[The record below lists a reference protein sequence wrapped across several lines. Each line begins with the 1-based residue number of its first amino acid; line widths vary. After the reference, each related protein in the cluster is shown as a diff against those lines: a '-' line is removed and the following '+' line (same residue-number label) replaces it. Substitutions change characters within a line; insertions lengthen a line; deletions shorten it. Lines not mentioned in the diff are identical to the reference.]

1 MTASTGMTGSIST
14 DSIQG
19 RESMGISFFS
29 GRLQPPFLHFPAV
42 RVTAPAIIRTSTK
55 KTCFKYGTGGMICA
69 ENAAQKKKEQE
80 ETRMNIPENILS
92 TLTDEQKQKVRLQ
105 RHRRS
110 FFPWQ
115 KKPVMN

>member
-1 MTASTGMTGSIST
+1 
-14 DSIQG
+14 
-19 RESMGISFFS
+19 MGISFFS
-29 GRLQPPFLHFPAV
+29 GRLQPPFLHSPAV
-42 RVTAPAIIRTSTK
+42 RMTAPVIILIRQL
-55 KTCFKYGTGGMICA
+55 KTLYQIRYRYMICT
-69 ENAAQKKKEQE
+69 ENTAQKKKEQE

>member
-1 MTASTGMTGSIST
+1 
-14 DSIQG
+14 
-19 RESMGISFFS
+19 
-29 GRLQPPFLHFPAV
+29 
-42 RVTAPAIIRTSTK
+42 
-55 KTCFKYGTGGMICA
+55 MICT
-69 ENAAQKKKEQE
+69 ENTTQKKKEQE
-80 ETRMNIPENILS
+80 ETRMNIPESILS